1 MKKKIICAV
10 SYADFWYM
18 ETISEQMND
27 CRQITAVRRQC
38 TACGAANISAA
49 KFCGSCG
56 AKIPAA
62 TIIRNKRSKRSR
74 RRVYFRAVLVLAGIL
89 VAASAVMSYQLF
101 NRTDGV
107 KVSPMPFADVPADHP
122 VYRTCRNLLEIQA
135 VSYRKI
141 LEFAPHETISPAEW
155 NHALN
160 SAAAHMK
167 IAAPAEAML
176 PENSKVT
183 VDALRSRV
191 GILDGDPE
199 WVSNTSRI
207 KAYFCLEQIFFGT
220 KGRK

>member
-1 MKKKIICAV
+1 MN
-10 SYADFWYM
+10 YADFWYM
-18 ETISEQMND
+18 ETISAPMSDYQQTTIA
-27 CRQITAVRRQC
+27 RSQC

-49 KFCGSCG
+49 RFCGGCG
-56 AKIPAA
+56 AKMPPAI
-62 TIIRNKRSKRSR
+62 TGRRKKTR
-74 RRVYFRAVLVLAGIL
+74 RRMYFRAVLTLAGIL

-107 KVSPMPFADVPADHP
+107 KLSPMPFVDVPFDHP

-167 IAAPAEAML
+167 TFVPAEAML
-176 PENSKVT
+176 PENSEVT
-183 VDALRSRV
+183 VDLLRSRV
-191 GILDGDPE
+191 EMLDGDPD
-199 WVSNTSRI
+199 WVNNVSRI
-207 KAYFCLEQIFFGT
+207 KAYFCLEQIFFGM